1 MIFYLCLYMCFGHG
15 KVKVSKVQVWKT
27 IRLRDSN
34 VTFERS
40 NHLHGYK
47 LNDPESANKYCSEFH
62 RHQRRTKLQANASSE
77 FSINPHDSEVAPP
90 QKDGKSLGAT
100 LDLIY
105 RYSRAYT
112 LKGTVKFLIL
122 TITPPMFIPVKP
134 NY

>member
-1 MIFYLCLYMCFGHG
+1 MCLGHG

-62 RHQRRTKLQANASSE
+62 RHQRRTKLQANGSSE
-77 FSINPHDSEVAPP
+77 FSINPHNDSGVAPP

-112 LKGTVKFLIL
+112 LKGTVQFLIL